1 MVYTHVAAYGKNKFS
16 KLYIPS
22 EQSLP
27 VHPGGHT
34 QVFGAVH
41 MWLLSQLLQIA
52 EEKELR
58 IFLQLTLYILH
69 TTTAKLPFMT

>member
-1 MVYTHVAAYGKNKFS
+1 MMYTHIAAYGKSKF
-16 KLYIPS
+16 YIPS

-41 MWLLSQLLQIA
+41 MWLLSQFLQMA
-52 EEKELR
+52 EEEKLR

-69 TTTAKLPFMT
+69 TTTAKLPFIS